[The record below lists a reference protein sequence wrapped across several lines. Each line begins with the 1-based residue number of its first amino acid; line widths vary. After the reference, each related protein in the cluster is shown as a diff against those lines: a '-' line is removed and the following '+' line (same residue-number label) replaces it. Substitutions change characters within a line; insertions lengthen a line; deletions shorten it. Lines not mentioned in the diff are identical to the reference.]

1 MSSERRDD
9 ERPVLHPSAAML
21 TNAQD
26 AWARLYPGQAIVQ
39 FDSEESFM
47 SWANTEP
54 ELMGVLSD
62 STGADGAQPLHWYER
77 REPTDTGQR
86 NPACTL
92 AVAHTF
98 GNPAATTAT
107 ATGGSATHADASSSA
122 AAATRPAATVAAVG
136 SGAPVRRRISG
147 RLPVSRASH
156 DSEDKREFE
165 SLSFGDRAR
174 AHAAS
179 ATTVTDAGSCID
191 WATRLQVSDK
201 SESETESESETRRG
215 AGVGRSNTS
224 SSSSSSSG
232 KPPPSPSSGARFSRS
247 LARENMRYVA
257 EGSAAHPPPPLPA
270 RAAQKA
276 PQSQGHT
283 GGK

>member
-1 MSSERRDD
+1 
-9 ERPVLHPSAAML
+9 ML

-165 SLSFGDRAR
+165 SPSFGDRAR

-179 ATTVTDAGSCID
+179 ATTVTDAGIPVALQPTSLPT
-191 WATRLQVSDK
+191 AALRPNTRPLHPSRRHP
-201 SESETESESETRRG
+201 TRRHLPRHRTRRRPR
-215 AGVGRSNTS
+215 RSA
-224 SSSSSSSG
+224 
-232 KPPPSPSSGARFSRS
+232 PPA
-247 LARENMRYVA
+247 L
-257 EGSAAHPPPPLPA
+257 
-270 RAAQKA
+270 
-276 PQSQGHT
+276 
-283 GGK
+283 